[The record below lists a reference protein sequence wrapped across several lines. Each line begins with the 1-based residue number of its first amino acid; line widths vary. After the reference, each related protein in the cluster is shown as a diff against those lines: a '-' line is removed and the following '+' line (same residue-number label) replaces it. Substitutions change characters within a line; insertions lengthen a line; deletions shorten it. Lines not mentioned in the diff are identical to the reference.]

1 MLNTG
6 VFLLN
11 QVMAGVLVKTTNRK
25 MFLTLHLRYI
35 ICPLPNLNDAFL
47 DPQHGL
53 KSALADTPNTSSNL
67 TLIEG
72 VLKAIRSTAFTA
84 KESSKIGTD
93 FLFCTAVLFE

>member
-1 MLNTG
+1 MLSTG

-11 QVMAGVLVKTTNRK
+11 QVMAGVLVKTTHRK
-25 MFLTLHLRYI
+25 IFLTLHLRYI
-35 ICPLPNLNDAFL
+35 ICPMPNLNDATL

-72 VLKAIRSTAFTA
+72 VLKAIRSTA
-84 KESSKIGTD
+84 
-93 FLFCTAVLFE
+93 LRCYR